1 MGSVKAAHPQAQGV
15 LGIPEAIWQE
25 LWDEVESLKRLYEEA
40 RGVEGPLPP
49 ALEEALL
56 HSLTHLWGHA
66 KAMWEEAVLEEDE

>member
-1 MGSVKAAHPQAQGV
+1 M
-15 LGIPEAIWQE
+15 
-25 LWDEVESLKRLYEEA
+25 ESLRRLYEEA